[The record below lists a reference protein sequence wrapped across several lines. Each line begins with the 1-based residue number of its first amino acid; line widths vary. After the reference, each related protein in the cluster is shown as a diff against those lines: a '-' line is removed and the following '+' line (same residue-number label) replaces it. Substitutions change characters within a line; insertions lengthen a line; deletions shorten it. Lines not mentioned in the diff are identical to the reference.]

1 MTGKLLEDAS
11 VVTTTRPTALSGIA
25 HLKFDKTFEIL
36 GFLTEQIKEYIY
48 KFAGDDKQAGETLW
62 RHISSNM
69 NLLSLCYISV
79 NSFIMCSNLSEIMQF
94 ESSDSV
100 TLPSKLT
107 TIYKIAMKVFYF
119 KHAKEFRDQHFAR
132 KKTISDDLSLAVE
145 DKFEK
150 LGRVTF
156 KGIEE
161 GKPIQR
167 KRSKRNGRQ
176 RSFSPLT
183 QPSKCRVGR

>member
-11 VVTTTRPTALSGIA
+11 VVTTTRPTALSAIT

-79 NSFIMCSNLSEIMQF
+79 NSFIMCS
-94 ESSDSV
+94 DSV

-132 KKTISDDLSLAVE
+132 KKIISHDLPLAVE

-161 GKPIQR
+161 GKLIQR